1 MLAVPQIE
9 AALDPEKSS
18 TFGDAK
24 WLWYVVLAIPITI
37 VALLAY
43 AAWEYLYKRKY
54 LKSLFSGGGEKGD
67 GKGGSGSGGGGS
79 MMEMWDLES
88 NSSSGSD
95 LSSLASS
102 GSSSSSS
109 P

>member
-24 WLWYVVLAIPITI
+24 WLWYVVLAIPITVI
-37 VALLAY
+37 SLLAY

-67 GKGGSGSGGGGS
+67 GKGGNGGGS
-79 MMEMWDLES
+79 MMEMEMWDLES

-95 LSSLASS
+95 SSSLASS
-102 GSSSSSS
+102 GSSSSSL